1 MDVLGFATLVVVGF
15 TSCAEFG
22 SYALVYPV
30 IRRLPAE
37 HYLTVEKGL
46 LHTLGRAMPPLFIGS
61 TALAI
66 ANASVSG
73 GAGGPALW
81 RWLGAGFLIAA
92 LVSTSNRERPDQHR
106 HRKMGP
112 ATAPCRLEIRPSS
125 VERFQCGTL
134 LVIADRIRPHLRRIL
149 DPLTGVS
156 SLICIREPR
165 PSTGHNVAACRSAAA
180 LGWWA
185 QSAAWRR

>member
-30 IRRLPAE
+30 IRRLRAE

-92 LVSTSNRERPDQHR
+92 LVSTVIVNVPINIATEKWDPQQPPADWKSVR
-106 HRKMGP
+106 HRWNVFN
-112 ATAPCRLEIRPSS
+112 AVRCW
-125 VERFQCGTL
+125 L
-134 LVIADRIRPHLRRIL
+134 LLIGFV
-149 DPLTGVS
+149 
-156 SLICIREPR
+156 LICVGFSI
-165 PSTGHNVAACRSAAA
+165 H
-180 LGWWA
+180 
-185 QSAAWRR
+185 